1 MTGRY
6 RIAATGPFPRPEALV
21 KATRDLDRGRIRPEE
36 AEAAYAEAEREVARV
51 ETELGLDARTGG
63 HLRWPDL
70 FRPFTL
76 GWTGVR
82 AGPLTRFFETNTFY
96 RQPILEA
103 PPSGGRAGL
112 AGWVPRGSRALAIL
126 PGPYTF
132 AALADVRYRPTE
144 PGGATVDVA
153 AALAADL
160 EGLGGERPERILFH
174 EPMLVVDPP
183 REAWPSVLEAY
194 RRLAAACA
202 GAASSVW
209 TYFGD
214 AGPLLEE
221 LASLPVGAVGFD
233 LLYSDLRPGATVR
246 GKAVGL
252 GVLDPS
258 TTIPEAP
265 GELARL
271 VRAAEA
277 ALRPTELWLGPN
289 PPLDLLPFDAATA
302 KLRTLPALREELGR

>member
-1 MTGRY
+1 MTSRY

-36 AEAAYAEAEREVARV
+36 AEVAYAEAEREVTRV
-51 ETELGLDARTGG
+51 EGELGLDARTGG
-63 HLRWPDL
+63 QLRWPDL

-82 AGPLTRFFETNTFY
+82 VGPLTRFFETNTFY

-103 PPSGGRAGL
+103 PPLGGGLGL
-112 AGWVPRGSRALAIL
+112 ASWVPRGSRSLAVL

-132 AALADVRYRPTE
+132 AALADVRYRPAGR
-144 PGGATVDVA
+144 GGASVDVA
-153 AALAADL
+153 TALAAELDR
-160 EGLGGERPERILFH
+160 LGGERPERILFH
-174 EPMLVVDPP
+174 EPMVVVNPP
-183 REAWPSVLEAY
+183 GEAWPSVHEAY

-202 GAASSVW
+202 GAATSVW

-214 AGPLLEE
+214 AGPQLEE

-233 LLYSDLRPGATVR
+233 LLDSDLRPGASLH

-265 GELARL
+265 AELARL
-271 VRAAEA
+271 VRAVDAT
-277 ALRPTELWLGPN
+277 LRPSELWLGPN
-289 PPLDLLPFDAATA
+289 PPLDLLPFDAAKA
-302 KLRTLPALREELGR
+302 KLRTLPALREELAR